1 MSNAP
6 IQVSTTS
13 PLPGAQLVN
22 EINAAL
28 QALGTNFSGAT
39 DPAANAGPYMI
50 WADTSTGR
58 KRMRNGAGTAWIDL
72 GPLQAEAVDPIDDAL
87 MASQAWVLKK
97 LGALVPWLTFY
108 DSVPADNVSASKD
121 IYVNGIGV
129 CYWDATDGVYYLRQT
144 FSNLVTFTASGSITI
159 PAYIKKVRLSGSAGG
174 GGGGSFGGG
183 GGGESIIDY
192 EVNVAPGSAYTVTI
206 GGGGAGGNP
215 TGTEGGTT
223 SFGSLLA
230 LAGGGRGSG
239 GGGGAGGAA
248 AAVASAIPGQGGTD
262 ASSTGV
268 AGEGGSSM
276 FGVGAGTNNGSPTV
290 NAAIGYGAGGNGGRG
305 SPGYSGTPGIL
316 HVRY

>member
-13 PLPGAQLVN
+13 PLPGTQLVN

-58 KRMRNGAGTAWIDL
+58 RRMRNGAGTAWIDL
-72 GPLQAEAVDPIDDAL
+72 GPLQAEAVDPIDGAL

-97 LGALVPWLTFY
+97 FGALVPWLTFY
-108 DSVPADNVSASKD
+108 DSVPATNVSVGKD
-121 IYVNGIGV
+121 IYVNGIGI
-129 CYWDATDGVYYLRQT
+129 CYWDATDEVYYLRQD
-144 FSNLVTFTASGSITI
+144 FSTLVTFTTSGSITI
-159 PAYIKKVRLSGSAGG
+159 PAYIKSVRLSGCGGG
-174 GGGGSFGGG
+174 GGGGSLGGG
-183 GGGESIIDY
+183 GGGASIIEY
-192 EVNVAPGSAYTVTI
+192 EVEVAPGSAYAVTI
-206 GGGGAGGNP
+206 GAGGSGGNP
-215 TGTEGGTT
+215 TGNEGGAT
-223 SFGSLLA
+223 SFGSLLV
-230 LAGGGRGSG
+230 LAGGGGGSGGSG
-239 GGGGAGGAA
+239 GGGGAATA
-248 AAVASAIPGQGGTD
+248 PAIPGQGGTD